1 MKLIIYIVILILIGC
16 SHNSKHNSKN
26 VSTLTDESKTVAKNS
41 FAKIVS
47 YKEALK
53 SWKSPKDISVWIGSN
68 FSYDM
73 NRAMTL
79 SETQRSKKKKLSF
92 YTAKEFFDKKTGV
105 CVDLSNFAYKTL
117 KSISPHLRAKFLMIK
132 FDPIKIKGNILR
144 MHWLTSFKMNGK
156 YYFFADSK
164 RPGTIKGPY
173 NTPNEFISEYEQFRQ
188 RKIVSFKLLDSFK
201 KKKKRRKKIKK
212 TK

>member
-16 SHNSKHNSKN
+16 SQKSKN
-26 VSTLTDESKTVAKNS
+26 ASTLTDESETVAKNS

-47 YKEALK
+47 YEEALK
-53 SWKSPKDISVWIGSN
+53 SWKSSKDISAWIGSN

-73 NRAMTL
+73 NRAMAL
-79 SETQRSKKKKLSF
+79 SETQRSKKKKLSI
-92 YTAKEFFDKKTGV
+92 YTAKEFFDKKTGI

-117 KSISPHLRAKFLMIK
+117 KSISPHHRAKFLMIK
-132 FDPIKIKGNILR
+132 FDPIKIKGNFLR

-156 YYFFADSK
+156 YYFFADSR